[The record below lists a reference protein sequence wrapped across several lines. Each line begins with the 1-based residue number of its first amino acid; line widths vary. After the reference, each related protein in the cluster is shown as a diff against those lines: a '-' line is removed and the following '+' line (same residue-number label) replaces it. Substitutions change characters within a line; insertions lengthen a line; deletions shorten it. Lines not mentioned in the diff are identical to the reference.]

1 MFTGIAEELGKIKAM
16 DFAAKSVKITIEAK
30 KVLVGLKIG
39 DSISV
44 NGTCLTVVSFT
55 QHNFTAD
62 VMPET
67 VKSTVLSQLKNGSVV
82 NLEPALML
90 TSRLGGHMV
99 SGHVDGLGTI
109 TGIKK
114 DDNAILFTIDVKADI
129 AKYIVKKGS
138 VAVDGIS
145 LTVVDCTSHGFTV
158 SLIPH
163 TAEVT
168 AFGAKKIGD
177 FVNIETD
184 MVGKYI
190 ERFLTYQEDTK
201 SSPEIKITTDFLQK
215 YGF

>member
-1 MFTGIAEELGKIKAM
+1 
-16 DFAAKSVKITIEAK
+16 
-30 KVLVGLKIG
+30 
-39 DSISV
+39 
-44 NGTCLTVVSFT
+44 
-55 QHNFTAD
+55 
-62 VMPET
+62 MPET

-99 SGHVDGLGTI
+99 SGHIDGLGTI
-109 TGIKK
+109 TGIEKN
-114 DDNAILFTIDVKADI
+114 DNAIVFTIDVEADI

-145 LTVVDCTSHGFTV
+145 LTVVDCGSDWFKV

-163 TAEVT
+163 TAGVT
-168 AFGAKKIGD
+168 AFGVKKIGD
-177 FVNIETD
+177 VANIETD

-201 SSPEIKITTDFLQK
+201 SSPKTKITTDFLQK